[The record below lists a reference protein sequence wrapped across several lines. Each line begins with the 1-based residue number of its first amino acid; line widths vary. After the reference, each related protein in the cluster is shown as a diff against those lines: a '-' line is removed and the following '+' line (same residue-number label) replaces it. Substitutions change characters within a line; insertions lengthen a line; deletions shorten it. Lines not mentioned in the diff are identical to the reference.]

1 MANQSSEEKRW
12 NIFAREL
19 ETILEAHQLTI
30 GQLDDQLGIHREKV
44 RRLKRSLFTS
54 KSFPV
59 LNTEEMEQVIDELQ
73 LSDAETVQL
82 RAALL
87 TVAIERLL
95 MDRIDQENALLACEQ
110 LFPIISDAMQQQFNS
125 VRGLGAIRR
134 EDVIAST
141 YDESDLALE
150 AAIEHVEKGIIM
162 LHLSRNVS
170 SHSERVERTRE
181 ARSHFEAALAEL
193 EEVDG
198 DMQLLAAWSYYKAEA
213 QSRLAEAEER
223 LEDLG
228 E

>member
-1 MANQSSEEKRW
+1 MANQTSSEKGW
-12 NIFAREL
+12 NLFAREL
-19 ETILEAHQLTI
+19 ETILAAHQLTI
-30 GQLDDQLGIHREKV
+30 GQLDDRLGIHREKV
-44 RRLKRSLFTS
+44 RRLKRSLLAP

-59 LNTEEMEQVIDELQ
+59 LNTEEMELVIDELQ
-73 LSDAETVQL
+73 LSDAETMQL

-87 TVAIERLL
+87 AAAIERLL

-110 LFPIISDAMQQQFNS
+110 LFPIISAAMQQQLNS
-125 VRGLGAIRR
+125 IRGLGAIRR

-150 AAIEHVEKGIIM
+150 AAIEHVEKGTTA

-170 SHSERVERTRE
+170 SHSERVERTKE

-198 DMQLLAAWSYYKAEA
+198 DMQLLAAWSYYQTEA
-213 QSRLAEAEER
+213 QNRLAEVEER